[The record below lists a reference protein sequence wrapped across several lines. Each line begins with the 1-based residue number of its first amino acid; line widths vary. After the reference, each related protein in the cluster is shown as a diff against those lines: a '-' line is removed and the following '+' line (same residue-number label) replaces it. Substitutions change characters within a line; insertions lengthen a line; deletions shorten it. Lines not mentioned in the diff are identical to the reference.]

1 MEESV
6 LKKFTP
12 ATSIV
17 LITGAKVGLLPRVEK
32 NRCFGV
38 EFMGVL
44 RRKAGEFGS
53 FGRF

>member
-1 MEESV
+1 MAV
-6 LKKFTP
+6 FV
-12 ATSIV
+12 IV
-17 LITGAKVGLLPRVEK
+17 FVIVVRRTDAKVGLLPRVEK